1 VRLAVQQSLIP
12 KISKDGV
19 ASVLDILKEQM
30 NHDSPKV
37 KESVIK
43 VFGRLPEG
51 KLIEVAPEVVQMLD
65 DRDRDVRIAAVEVL
79 DLLPLKALV
88 EVGPGLVQ
96 RMRDP
101 QSTAIGRQLKQ
112 LLEKMTKEAW
122 WKDTKE
128 AWCLALRKVVKALML
143 KLEESETQGNNAIS
157 TGLTE
162 ALLEILVKFP
172 SAELAL
178 VATELIDHHLS
189 SKDGD
194 VRWGVLKVCWKL
206 PADILAKSAPI
217 MIAALSDSNADARRV
232 AGKIVWKLPV
242 DSLAQMLP
250 QLLEALRKTTTS
262 SDIRKEMTRL
272 MFAPDRLPVQAV
284 VDEID
289 VLIDWLED
297 PDAEIR
303 HLAGDIIGRLP
314 ERDIIELVPDLT
326 LMIDTYKDSNFKNAP
341 LEILAK
347 LPPKKLAQ
355 LAPDHAKMITFK
367 HRNGSSKLGN
377 RPNYLSLPELGPT
390 HRNASQSRSTSAQN

>member
-1 VRLAVQQSLIP
+1 
-12 KISKDGV
+12 
-19 ASVLDILKEQM
+19 
-30 NHDSPKV
+30 
-37 KESVIK
+37 
-43 VFGRLPEG
+43 
-51 KLIEVAPEVVQMLD
+51 
-65 DRDRDVRIAAVEVL
+65 
-79 DLLPLKALV
+79 
-88 EVGPGLVQ
+88 
-96 RMRDP
+96 
-101 QSTAIGRQLKQ
+101 
-112 LLEKMTKEAW
+112 
-122 WKDTKE
+122 
-128 AWCLALRKVVKALML
+128 ML
-143 KLEESETQGNNAIS
+143 KLEESETQVVQPALLFLCLPRLALSEIGACVNLSSTCVSAQSMCSPIALYVSSLCCYRMPFCAYIVLHVLCSMCLATLCCMYAVFVLFLCLYAHCTHNVNHVSCWAHTCSPGLTLCCVQGNNAIS

-178 VATELIDHHLS
+178 VATELIDHLS

>member
-1 VRLAVQQSLIP
+1 
-12 KISKDGV
+12 
-19 ASVLDILKEQM
+19 
-30 NHDSPKV
+30 
-37 KESVIK
+37 
-43 VFGRLPEG
+43 
-51 KLIEVAPEVVQMLD
+51 
-65 DRDRDVRIAAVEVL
+65 
-79 DLLPLKALV
+79 
-88 EVGPGLVQ
+88 VGPGLVQ

-122 WKDTKE
+122 WKDSKLE
-128 AWCLALRKVVKALML
+128 PMALMDVVQALML
-143 KLEESETQGNNAIS
+143 KLDESETQGDNAIS

-162 ALLEILVKFP
+162 ALLEILDKFP
-172 SAELAL
+172 SGELTL
-178 VATELIDHHLS
+178 VASELVAHLS

-206 PADILAKSAPI
+206 PADILAESAPT

-232 AGKIVWKLPV
+232 AGKIAWKLPV
-242 DSLAQMLP
+242 DSLAQILP
-250 QLLEALRKTTTS
+250 QLLEALRTTT

-272 MFAPDRLPVQAV
+272 MFAPDRLPTHRLVEQ
-284 VDEID
+284 ID

-314 ERDIIELVPDLT
+314 EEDIIDLVSELT
-326 LMIDTYKDSNFKNAP
+326 FMIDTHKDSNLKNAP

-355 LAPDHAKMITFK
+355 LAPDHAKMITSR

-377 RPNYLSLPELGPT
+377 RPSYMSLPEIGPT
-390 HRNASQSRSTSAQN
+390 DAQLLNASLARCSSAKH

>member
-1 VRLAVQQSLIP
+1 
-12 KISKDGV
+12 
-19 ASVLDILKEQM
+19 
-30 NHDSPKV
+30 
-37 KESVIK
+37 
-43 VFGRLPEG
+43 
-51 KLIEVAPEVVQMLD
+51 
-65 DRDRDVRIAAVEVL
+65 
-79 DLLPLKALV
+79 
-88 EVGPGLVQ
+88 
-96 RMRDP
+96 
-101 QSTAIGRQLKQ
+101 
-112 LLEKMTKEAW
+112 
-122 WKDTKE
+122 
-128 AWCLALRKVVKALML
+128 ML